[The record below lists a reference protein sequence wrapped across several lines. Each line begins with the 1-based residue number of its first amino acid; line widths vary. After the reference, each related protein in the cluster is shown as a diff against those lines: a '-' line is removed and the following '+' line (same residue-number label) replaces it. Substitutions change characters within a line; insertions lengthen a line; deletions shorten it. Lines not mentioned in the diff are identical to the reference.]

1 MSNNTLAAHE
11 IALTAILVEAKK
23 LGYDIEAI
31 CEAASNNMHGAS
43 YRGGTATVVPAIDAI
58 KEALANSKLY

>member
-23 LGYDIEAI
+23 LGYDIEGI
-31 CEAASNNMHGAS
+31 CTAATTNMHGAA

-58 KEALANSKLY
+58 NEALTNARLY